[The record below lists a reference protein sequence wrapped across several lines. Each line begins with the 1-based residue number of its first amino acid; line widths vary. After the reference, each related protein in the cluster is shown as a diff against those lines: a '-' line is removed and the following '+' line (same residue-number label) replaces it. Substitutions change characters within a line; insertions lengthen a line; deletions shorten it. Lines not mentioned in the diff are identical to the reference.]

1 MPFIAHKN
9 NRTVIPEE
17 VGDGENVMCP
27 TCSEQMR
34 VRGPF
39 EDGTARH
46 FFHPPGSNADG
57 CNGVSEGESDTHRKM
72 KSLAVSALRQ
82 KYGDRST
89 RCAPE
94 IAIDVSQTQTAAE
107 QRQADAFLEFAE
119 ENQFFGRGIIVEVQY
134 RNEGKDVQATTH
146 DYLSQEFSVYWATP
160 DDFQNDQ
167 FLIDRL
173 EEAFNTRNETAY
185 SPYQDEPPSLTGRD
199 QADRNSDGKKRPQ
212 FTREDP
218 VPNCSHV
225 FVDIGRRRRC
235 IRCDL
240 CVENRVYDPQ
250 REQFYLPAP
259 QSEAEADAELVYDLE
274 TVQEPVSPRRIEERG
289 EEPSVHS
296 HDWQVN
302 YNGRQEEWC
311 KCFWS
316 GCEATITLEAD
327 RVVID
332 HAVDSTPDDGRPECD
347 HVWEELGFTTVCT
360 ECGKER

>member
-1 MPFIAHKN
+1 MPFIARKD

-17 VGDGENVMCP
+17 VSDGEDVVCP
-27 TCSEQMR
+27 TCSKRML

-46 FFHPPGSNADG
+46 FYHPPGSNAGRCDG
-57 CNGVSEGESDTHRKM
+57 VPAGESETHRKL

-82 KYGDRST
+82 KYDGQYT

-94 IAIDVSQTQTAAE
+94 VAINVGQTETAME
-107 QRQADAFLEFAE
+107 QRRADAFLEFTE
-119 ENQFFGRGIIVEVQY
+119 ENRFFGRGIIVEVQY

-146 DYLSQEFSVYWATP
+146 DYLSQNFSVYWATP
-160 DDFQNDQ
+160 DDFQSDR

-173 EEAFNTRNETAY
+173 EEAFNTGSEEAY
-185 SPYQDEPPSLTGRD
+185 SLYQDEPPSLTSRN
-199 QADRNSDGKKRPQ
+199 QTDRNGDRKERPR

-218 VPNCSHV
+218 VLDCSHV
-225 FVDIGRRRRC
+225 FVDIGGRRRC

-240 CVENRVYDPQ
+240 CTENRVFDPQ
-250 REQFYLPAP
+250 RQQFYRPKP
-259 QSEAEADAELVYDLE
+259 HSEAETDAELVYDLE
-274 TVQEPVSPRRIEERG
+274 SVQVPVSPRWIEERG
-289 EEPSVHS
+289 EEPSIHS
-296 HDWQVN
+296 HDWRVN
-302 YNGRQEEWC
+302 YNGRQKAWC
-311 KCFWS
+311 TCSWS
-316 GCEATITLEAD
+316 GCEATITLEPD

-332 HAVDSTPDDGRPECD
+332 HAVDATPDDGRPKCD